1 VKSTFMN
8 LNRPMP
14 PPTNGT
20 PVAPP
25 SPAGGAGILRAGA
38 GTWLCAAWLAWT
50 MLAGQA
56 AFGEDREHPLVPAIR
71 LARQSLEVL
80 DEVRDY
86 EATFVRREVVNGKR
100 VNQRIQLKLREKPFS
115 VYLKFIQPHA
125 GREVLYVQG
134 RNQNQ
139 LLARE
144 GSGLT
149 SLVGTVSLAPD
160 SPTVMAE
167 TRHPITRIGMRNLVK
182 LLLQRWE
189 AQTEFGE
196 TEVRFYPDAKLGE
209 VACEVI
215 ESSHPRPR
223 KQFPFQM
230 TRLYIEKESRLPIRI
245 ENYGFPSRPGERP
258 PLLEEYTYTNVRVN
272 VGLTDRDFDR
282 NNPEY
287 SF

>member
-1 VKSTFMN
+1 MKFSFINWKCV
-8 LNRPMP
+8 P
-14 PPTNGT
+14 PRGADGESIAFR
-20 PVAPP
+20 APP
-25 SPAGGAGILRAGA
+25 GAKGPRCPPAWMFVACL
-38 GTWLCAAWLAWT
+38 TCSLF
-50 MLAGQA
+50 AGQTA
-56 AFGEDREHPLVPAIR
+56 HGAEPEHPLVPAIR

-80 DEVRDY
+80 EKVRDY

-100 VNQRIQLKLREKPFS
+100 VNQRIQMKLREKPFS
-115 VYLKFIQPHA
+115 VYLKFVQPHA
-125 GREVLYVQG
+125 GREVLYVHG

-139 LLARE
+139 LLAHE

-149 SLVGTVSLAPD
+149 ALVGTVSLPPD

-167 TRHPITRIGMRNLVK
+167 TRHPITRIGMRNMVK
-182 LLLQRWE
+182 LLLKRWE
-189 AQTEFGE
+189 GQTEFGE
-196 TEVRFYPDAKLGE
+196 TEVRFFPDAKMGD

-223 KQFPFQM
+223 QQFPFQM
-230 TRLYIEKESRLPIRI
+230 TRLYIEKESRLPIRV
-245 ENYGFPSRPGERP
+245 ENYGFPRRPGDRP

-287 SF
+287 KF